1 MSRRPYVRPVARTS
15 WYLQQPRYRVYMLRE
30 VNCILVAVYCVLML
44 AGLAAL
50 ASNQPERWNDFLA
63 SQHHPAWMVF
73 HAFALVYFFV
83 YQTMAWFQLAPK
95 AMALQL
101 GETRVSAPSIIAGH
115 YIVWAVV
122 TAVVFWLAG
131 VF

>member
-1 MSRRPYVRPVARTS
+1 MSRRPYVRPVERTS
-15 WYLQQPRYRVYMLRE
+15 WYMRQPRYRLYMLRE
-30 VNCILVAVYCVLML
+30 VNCILVAFYSALML

-50 ASNQPERWNDFLA
+50 STGQAERWNSFLA
-63 SQHHPAWMVF
+63 NQQHAGWIAF

-95 AMALQL
+95 AMALQM
-101 GETRVSAPSIIAGH
+101 GENQVPAATI
-115 YIVWAVV
+115 V
-122 TAVVFWLAG
+122 TAHYVAWVVLTAIVFWLAG